1 MGPLSMTLDVTITVA
16 WIERAAEVITQ
27 QAPRL
32 TELDS
37 AIGDGDHG
45 ANMSRGLA
53 AAVAAISEKEPETAG
68 KVLVMAGREMIS
80 KTGGASGPLYG
91 SGLRKAGKALDDIGT
106 TDAAAFDEALAAMLT
121 AIQELGAASV
131 GDKTIIDALSPAVTA
146 FHAATEEGADLHTAA
161 TAAAEAAEAGLEAT
175 IPLQARKGRASY
187 LGPRSIGH
195 EDPGAAST
203 ALLLRALAD
212 VTEKS

>member
-1 MGPLSMTLDVTITVA
+1 MGPLNMTLDATITVA

-53 AAVAAISEKEPETAG
+53 AAVAAIREKDPETAG
-68 KVLVMAGREMIS
+68 KVLVTAGREMIS

-91 SGLRKAGKALDDIGT
+91 SGFRKAGKALDDVGT
-106 TDAAAFDEALAAMLT
+106 ADAAAFDDALAAMLT

-131 GDKTIIDALSPAVTA
+131 GDKTIVDALAPAVTA
-146 FHAATEEGADLHTAA
+146 FHASAEDGADLHTAA
-161 TAAAEAAEAGLEAT
+161 KAAAEAAEAGLEAT

-212 VTEKS
+212 VTGTS